1 MRRGKSDP
9 LIVLRARESRVHGE
23 AREQDNRFSGDTSP
37 TRRGRIKMSTA
48 LLKIAAKAKQDPNTR
63 FTSFAH
69 ILTPEFL
76 RETWRQLNRKGASG
90 IDGET
95 IAEFETNLEE
105 RINDLWRRLRAG
117 QYQAPPVRR
126 VEIPKGNGKTR
137 PLGIP
142 TVEDRLLQRAVARIL
157 SAIYEPE
164 FLECSFGYRPGRT
177 PHMALKALRD
187 HIVTGKVRYVYE
199 ADIQGYFTNINHKWL
214 RQMIALRIADPVI
227 TGLIGK
233 WLKAGVMEHGVVARP
248 EAGTPQGGPIS
259 PGLANAYL
267 HYVLD
272 LWFEKRA
279 KREMQGEAYLT
290 RFVDDFVVAFQYKR
304 DAERFD
310 HALKIRMQKFGLRLA
325 PEKTRLN
332 LFGRFAQEQAA
343 SYGGR
348 SGTFA
353 FLGFKHVCGVDTKG
367 KFAVIRIPA
376 EKSCR
381 KFLTSTA
388 EWLKRH
394 RHWRRRDQQ
403 RYLSIQLK
411 GFYQY
416 FALNRCVPKLERVKH
431 HVEKQWRHAIK
442 RQSQRHYVY
451 WSYLRSR
458 SWFVLPHP
466 KVLHPGF

>member
-1 MRRGKSDP
+1 
-9 LIVLRARESRVHGE
+9 
-23 AREQDNRFSGDTSP
+23 
-37 TRRGRIKMSTA
+37 MSTA
-48 LLKIAAKAKQDPNTR
+48 LQKITTKAKQDPKAR
-63 FTSFAH
+63 FTSLAH
-69 ILTPEFL
+69 ILTPAFL
-76 RETWRQLNRKGASG
+76 RETWQQLNRKGASG

-95 IAEFETNLEE
+95 IAEFETHLEE
-105 RINDLWRRLRAG
+105 RIQALWQRLRAK
-117 QYQAPPVRR
+117 QYHAPPVRR

-157 SAIYEPE
+157 SAIYEAD
-164 FLECSFGYRPGRT
+164 FLACSFGYRPGRN
-177 PHMALKALRD
+177 PHHALKALRD
-187 HIVTGKVRYVYE
+187 HLVTGKVRHIYE
-199 ADIQGYFTNINHKWL
+199 ADIQGYFTNINHQWL

-233 WLKAGVMEHGVVARP
+233 WLQAGVMDHGVVARP

-259 PGLANAYL
+259 PVLANAYL

-279 KREMQGEAYLT
+279 KREMQGEAFLT
-290 RFVDDFVVAFQYKR
+290 RFVDDFVVAFQSKR

-310 HALKIRMQKFGLRLA
+310 HTLKSRMQQFGLSVA
-325 PEKTRLN
+325 PEKTRLL
-332 LFGRFAQEQAA
+332 LFGRFASERTAA
-343 SYGGR
+343 YG
-348 SGTFA
+348 SKPGTFE

-381 KFLTSTA
+381 KFLKSTA
-388 EWLKRH
+388 EWLQRH

-403 RYLSIQLK
+403 RHLSMQLK

-416 FALNRCVPKLERVKH
+416 FGLHRCVPKLERVKH
-431 HVEKQWRHAIK
+431 HVEKQWRHAMK

-458 SWFVLPHP
+458 SWFVLPTP
-466 KVLHPGF
+466 KVLHPNV

>member
-1 MRRGKSDP
+1 
-9 LIVLRARESRVHGE
+9 
-23 AREQDNRFSGDTSP
+23 
-37 TRRGRIKMSTA
+37 MSTQ
-48 LLKIAAKAKQDPNTR
+48 LLKITARAKRDPKTR
-63 FTSFAH
+63 FTSLAH
-69 ILTPEFL
+69 VLTPEFL
-76 RETWRQLNRKGASG
+76 RETWRQLNRQGASG

-95 IAEFETNLEE
+95 IEEFEANLEE
-105 RINDLWRRLRAG
+105 RIHDLLRRLKAG
-117 QYQAPPVRR
+117 QYEAPPVRR

-157 SAIYEPE
+157 SAIYEQE
-164 FLECSFGYRPGRT
+164 FLECSFGYRPGRN
-177 PHMALKALRD
+177 PHLALKALRD
-187 HIVTGKVRYVYE
+187 HVVTGKVRHVYE
-199 ADIQGYFTNINHKWL
+199 ADIQGYFTNLNHEWL
-214 RQMIALRIADPVI
+214 RRMISLRIADPVI

-233 WLKAGVMEHGVVARP
+233 WLQAGVMAHGVIARP
-248 EAGTPQGGPIS
+248 DAGTPQGGPIS
-259 PGLANAYL
+259 PGLANVYL

-279 KREMQGEAYLT
+279 KKYMQGEAYLT

-304 DAERFD
+304 DAENFD
-310 HALKIRMQKFGLRLA
+310 RKLKIRMKIFGLSLA
-325 PEKTRLN
+325 PEKTRMV
-332 LFGRFAQEQAA
+332 LFGRFARESAA
-343 SYGGR
+343 SHGFKP
-348 SGTFA
+348 GTFE

-367 KFAVIRIPA
+367 KFAVVRIPS

-381 KFLTSTA
+381 KFLDSTY

-403 RYLSIQLK
+403 RYLASKLK

-416 FALNRCVPKLERVKH
+416 FALNRCGPKLERVKH

-442 RQSQRHYVY
+442 RQSQRHHVF

-458 SWFVLPHP
+458 SWFVLPQP
-466 KVLHPGF
+466 KVLHRGF

>member
-1 MRRGKSDP
+1 
-9 LIVLRARESRVHGE
+9 
-23 AREQDNRFSGDTSP
+23 
-37 TRRGRIKMSTA
+37 MSTQ
-48 LLKIAAKAKQDPNTR
+48 LRKIAAKAKQDPKVR
-63 FTSFAH
+63 FTSLAH
-69 ILTPEFL
+69 LLTPEFL
-76 RETWRQLNRKGASG
+76 RDTWRQLNRKGASG

-95 IAEFETNLEE
+95 IEEFEANLEE
-105 RINDLWRRLRAG
+105 RIHALWQRLRAG

-126 VEIPKGNGKTR
+126 VEIPKGNGKMR

-142 TVEDRLLQRAVARIL
+142 TVEDRLLQRVVARIL
-157 SAIYEPE
+157 SAIYEPD
-164 FLECSFGYRPGRT
+164 FLECSFGYRPGRN

-199 ADIQGYFTNINHKWL
+199 TDIQGYFTNINHEWL
-214 RQMIALRIADPVI
+214 RKMIALRIADPVI

-259 PGLANAYL
+259 PGLANVYL
-267 HYVLD
+267 HYVID

-290 RFVDDFVVAFQYKR
+290 RFVDDFVVAFQYR
-304 DAERFD
+304 QDAENFD
-310 HALKIRMQKFGLRLA
+310 RMLKSRLERFGLRVA
-325 PEKTRLN
+325 SEKTRLM
-332 LFGRFAQEQAA
+332 LFGRFARERAA
-343 SYGGR
+343 SDGGKP
-348 SGTFA
+348 GTFE
-353 FLGFKHVCGVDTKG
+353 FLGFKHVCGVDAKG
-367 KFAVIRIPA
+367 KFAVIRIPS

-381 KFLTSTA
+381 KFLESTS

-403 RYLSIQLK
+403 RHLSTQLK

-416 FALNRCVPKLERVKH
+416 FALHRCVPKLERVKH

-442 RQSQRHYVY
+442 RQSQRHYVF

-458 SWFVLPHP
+458 SWFALPQP